1 MYVEIPYM
9 DTVERI
15 EIKDRNVLKIVYPK
29 DVEERNERALI
40 IRSINTPINSLT
52 LEQFVNNHD
61 KILLAVNDQTRP
73 TPTERMLDP
82 IMNLIEDKVYKVIVA
97 TGTHRPPREEEY
109 RRFFGK
115 YYDILMPKTTYNDAK
130 NDGMIYLG
138 KTSRG
143 TPIRVNE
150 LISQVDGLIALNS
163 VEPHY
168 FAGFTGGR
176 KSIIPGLSAYSS
188 VEKNHSFALSPDA
201 RSLKLKG
208 NPVHEDMEEYAL
220 KVSRE
225 IDIFSI
231 NAVLDGKHRIYDVY
245 SGDIIDVIYPA
256 ANISKEIFVT
266 YVEEKADIVVSVAQP
281 PLDINLYQSQK
292 ALDNAKHIVRDGGII
307 ILVSSCREGIG
318 PRNFYDLLSSAESP
332 QDVFE
337 KIKAGYKLGYHKAAK
352 MAEILMRN
360 NVYIVSNLE
369 RNVVEKIFMK
379 PYSNVNSA
387 LNNAL
392 KEVGSDAK
400 ILFIMNGGLSI
411 PLPRGAE

>member
-1 MYVEIPYM
+1 MYLKIPYM
-9 DTVERI
+9 DSFQEVEVSDKNI
-15 EIKDRNVLKIVYPK
+15 LKIVYPSK
-29 DVEERNERALI
+29 VEERNERALMI
-40 IRSINTPINSLT
+40 SSINTPINSLT
-52 LEQFVNNHD
+52 LSQFVKNHD

-82 IMNLIEDKVYKVIVA
+82 IMNIIEDKIYRVIVA
-97 TGTHRPPREEEY
+97 TGTHRPPHEDEY

-115 YYDILMPKTTYNDAK
+115 YYDILMPKTIYNDAK
-130 NDGMIYLG
+130 NDGMIYMG

-150 LISQVDGLIALNS
+150 IISEVDGLIALNS

-176 KSIIPGLSAYSS
+176 KSIIPGLSAYNS
-188 VEKNHSFALSPDA
+188 VEKNHSLALSPDA
-201 RSLKLKG
+201 RSLKLRG

-231 NAVLDGKHRIYDVY
+231 NAVLDGEHRIYDVY
-245 SGDIIDVIYPA
+245 SGDIIDVLYPA
-256 ANISKEIFVT
+256 AEVSKKIFVT

-292 ALDNAKHIVRDGGII
+292 ALDNAKHIVRKGGII
-307 ILVSSCREGIG
+307 ILVSPCREGIG
-318 PRNFYDLLSSAESP
+318 LRNFFDLLSSAENP
-332 QDVFE
+332 KDVFE

-352 MAEILMRN
+352 MAEILMEN
-360 NVYIVSNLE
+360 DVYIVSNLDE
-369 RNVVEKIFMK
+369 NVVKKTFMK
-379 PYSNVNSA
+379 PFRNIRDAINTA
-387 LNNAL
+387 LENA
-392 KEVGSDAK
+392 GGDAR
-400 ILFIMNGGLSI
+400 ILFMMNGGLSI
-411 PLPRGAE
+411 PLPK